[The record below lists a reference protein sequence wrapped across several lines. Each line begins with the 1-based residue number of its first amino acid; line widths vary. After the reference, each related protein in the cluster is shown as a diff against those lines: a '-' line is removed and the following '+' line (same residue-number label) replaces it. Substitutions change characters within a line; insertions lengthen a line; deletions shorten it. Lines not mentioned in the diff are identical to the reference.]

1 MPFANRDRTSFLTS
15 RMEKDTETPKCR
27 VAAVIPAAGCGQRMG
42 NPTPKQYLEVS
53 GRPLILH
60 CLKALTEQPWIERTV
75 VVADDRAKMADI
87 LRKEGLSRVTVVTG
101 TGSRHRSIREGVEEL
116 SSDPPDVV
124 VVHDGV
130 RPLLPPGIL
139 AQVVN
144 AAAQHGAAGAVRPLV
159 STVIKPDAEGFLQE
173 SLVRSQFLNSEM
185 PQAFKYTVL
194 REAYQRCSEHELEH
208 GTECL
213 ALALHYC
220 EVKAKLVTGPPQLWK
235 VTDEKDLAVARTLVP
250 RYTRQ
255 TLVLCRSLSPTVPY
269 EDGIGLEG
277 EELAKD
283 KDPTKRPTSAVSPE
297 CHRGVQMFSTRS
309 ESGHSPSEHQRET
322 DLNEGEPSGTA
333 TDDQLLPC
341 DQGCHSVYEKI
352 RKSLEDNSHRV
363 FVSNNLKASW
373 PPVCSLI
380 VISNFITVAS
390 FKDFARFL
398 FRYLNQRLVT
408 VILVLTLDPALEGLT
423 LSEVSDLQ
431 QFLREVSSEISTKV
445 TLLLRKT
452 RNTFSKHQKP
462 QTSHSIEKGTSN
474 ESAVELSS
482 FANHY
487 VMKDQI
493 LPSGNYVFADD
504 EMTEDSKIRDLIVA
518 ILEQTTSCFH
528 GQVLLADED

>member
-1 MPFANRDRTSFLTS
+1 
-15 RMEKDTETPKCR
+15 MEKDTEAPKCR

-60 CLKALTEQPWIERTV
+60 CLKALTELPWIERTV

-87 LRKEGLSRVTVVTG
+87 LREEGLSRVTAVTG

-130 RPLLPPGIL
+130 RPLIPVGIL

-144 AAAQHGAAGAVRPLV
+144 AAAHHGAAGAVRPLV
-159 STVIKPDAEGFLQE
+159 STVIKPDAQGFLQE

-194 REAYQRCSEHELEH
+194 REAYQRCTEYELEH

-213 ALALHYC
+213 ALALNYC
-220 EVKAKLVTGPPQLWK
+220 EVRAKLVTGPPQLWK

-255 TLVLCRSLSPTVPY
+255 ILVLCRALSPTVPY
-269 EDGIGLEG
+269 ADGIGLEG
-277 EELAKD
+277 EKLAKD
-283 KDPTKRPTSAVSPE
+283 IDPTKSPRGAASPE
-297 CHRGVQMFSTRS
+297 CHQGAQTFSTRS
-309 ESGHSPSEHQRET
+309 GSGHSQSEHQRERELHERET
-322 DLNEGEPSGTA
+322 SGTA
-333 TDDQLLPC
+333 IGDQLLPC
-341 DQGCHSVYEKI
+341 DQGCHTVYEKI

-363 FVSNNLKASW
+363 FVSNNLQASW

-380 VISNFITVAS
+380 VISGFITLAS

-398 FRYLNQRLVT
+398 FQHLNQRLVT

-431 QFLREVSSEISTKV
+431 QFLREISSGISTKV
-445 TLLLRKT
+445 TLLLRKP
-452 RNTFSKHQKP
+452 RNAFSEHQKL
-462 QTSHSIEKGTSN
+462 QTSQSTEKGTSN
-474 ESAVELSS
+474 EPAIDLQTSNRIAVGEAASS
-482 FANHY
+482 IANRY
-487 VMKDQI
+487 GMEDPI
-493 LPSGNYVFADD
+493 SPSGNHLLTDD
-504 EMTEDSKIRDLIVA
+504 ETQGNSKIRDLIVA

-528 GQVLLADED
+528 GQVLLADEG